1 MANAYTNTNT
11 NMTTSTGLTPGMQ
24 TYYNRELLRT
34 FEPNLVHLQF
44 GENYRMPMNSGITM
58 NMRKMIPV
66 AAKTTALEEGNPG
79 DGKMLAE
86 VAVTTT
92 IQQFGDYARCSDWLD
107 MVHLDENITRRVQR
121 FGDAGARSV
130 DALVRDELATCT
142 NVIYAGGK
150 TARAQLTAAD
160 KLTSRELRKA
170 VRTLKKNLAEKFNGY
185 YVAIVGPDT
194 VYDLQEDDAWV
205 KVSEYQDKENI
216 YTGEVGRLFGIR
228 FVESTEA
235 KIFEGAGASSADV
248 ASRMPPTCISARSSA
263 ATRTAAM
270 ASRRRRAVA
279 ASSEPSATQLSITSV
294 ITASS
299 PKMPPFSAA
308 SAISGTAIR
317 ARVGWPPRF
326 VHCQEGHPR
335 RGARGPDSTRRP
347 RRPARRLS
355 P

>member
-92 IQQFGDYARCSDWLD
+92 IKQFGDHAKCSDWLD

-121 FGDAGARSV
+121 LANAGARSV
-130 DALVRDELATCT
+130 DALVREELATCT

-160 KLTSRELRKA
+160 KLTSLELRKA

-235 KIFEGAGASSADV
+235 KIFEGAGASNTDV
-248 ASRMPPTCISARSSA
+248 ASVIVLGRYAYGLTSLKGAKPRVIVKTAGSA
-263 ATRTAAM
+263 
-270 ASRRRRAVA
+270 
-279 ASSEPSATQLSITSV
+279 
-294 ITASS
+294 
-299 PKMPPFSAA
+299 
-308 SAISGTAIR
+308 GTADPLDQIST
-317 ARVGWPPRF
+317 VGWKLDGFAAKLLQPEFAVRIECGF
-326 VHCQEGHPR
+326 T
-335 RGARGPDSTRRP
+335 A
-347 RRPARRLS
+347 
-355 P
+355 

>member
-11 NMTTSTGLTPGMQ
+11 NMTTSTGLAPGMQ

-160 KLTSRELRKA
+160 KLTSKELRKA

-248 ASRMPPTCISARSSA
+248 ASVIVLGRYAYGLTSLKGNKPRVVVKTAGSA
-263 ATRTAAM
+263 
-270 ASRRRRAVA
+270 
-279 ASSEPSATQLSITSV
+279 
-294 ITASS
+294 
-299 PKMPPFSAA
+299 
-308 SAISGTAIR
+308 GTADPLDQIST
-317 ARVGWPPRF
+317 VGWKLDGFAAKLLQPEFAVRIECGF
-326 VHCQEGHPR
+326 T
-335 RGARGPDSTRRP
+335 A
-347 RRPARRLS
+347 
-355 P
+355 

>member
-34 FEPNLVHLQF
+34 FEPHLVHLQF

-79 DGKMLAE
+79 EGKMLAE

-92 IQQFGDYARCSDWLD
+92 IKQFGDYARCSDWLD

-248 ASRMPPTCISARSSA
+248 ASVIVLGRYAYGLTSLKGNKPRVVVKTAGSA
-263 ATRTAAM
+263 
-270 ASRRRRAVA
+270 
-279 ASSEPSATQLSITSV
+279 
-294 ITASS
+294 
-299 PKMPPFSAA
+299 
-308 SAISGTAIR
+308 GTADPLDQIST
-317 ARVGWPPRF
+317 VGWKLDGFAAKLLQPEFAVRIECGF
-326 VHCQEGHPR
+326 T
-335 RGARGPDSTRRP
+335 A
-347 RRPARRLS
+347 
-355 P
+355 

>member
-34 FEPNLVHLQF
+34 FEPHLVHLQF

-92 IQQFGDYARCSDWLD
+92 IKQFGDHAKCSDWLD

-121 FGDAGARSV
+121 LADAGARSV
-130 DALVRDELATCT
+130 DALVREELATCT

-160 KLTSRELRKA
+160 KLTSLELRKA

-235 KIFEGAGASSADV
+235 KIFEDAGASGADV
-248 ASRMPPTCISARSSA
+248 ASVIVLGRYAYGLTSLKGAKPRVIVKTAGSA
-263 ATRTAAM
+263 
-270 ASRRRRAVA
+270 
-279 ASSEPSATQLSITSV
+279 
-294 ITASS
+294 
-299 PKMPPFSAA
+299 
-308 SAISGTAIR
+308 GTADPLDQIST
-317 ARVGWPPRF
+317 VGWKLDGFAAKLLQPEFAVRIECGF
-326 VHCQEGHPR
+326 T
-335 RGARGPDSTRRP
+335 A
-347 RRPARRLS
+347 
-355 P
+355 

>member
-130 DALVRDELATCT
+130 DALVREELATCT

-160 KLTSRELRKA
+160 KLTSKELRKA

-235 KIFEGAGASSADV
+235 KIFEGAGASGADV
-248 ASRMPPTCISARSSA
+248 ASVIVLGRYAYGLTSLKGNKPRVVVKTAGSA
-263 ATRTAAM
+263 
-270 ASRRRRAVA
+270 
-279 ASSEPSATQLSITSV
+279 
-294 ITASS
+294 
-299 PKMPPFSAA
+299 
-308 SAISGTAIR
+308 GTADPLDQIST
-317 ARVGWPPRF
+317 VGWKLDGFAAKLLQPEFAVRIECGF
-326 VHCQEGHPR
+326 T
-335 RGARGPDSTRRP
+335 A
-347 RRPARRLS
+347 
-355 P
+355 

>member
-34 FEPNLVHLQF
+34 FEPHLVHLQF

-248 ASRMPPTCISARSSA
+248 ASVIVLGRYAYGLTSLKGAKPRVIVKPAGSA
-263 ATRTAAM
+263 
-270 ASRRRRAVA
+270 
-279 ASSEPSATQLSITSV
+279 
-294 ITASS
+294 
-299 PKMPPFSAA
+299 
-308 SAISGTAIR
+308 GTADPIDQIST
-317 ARVGWPPRF
+317 VGWKLDGFAAKLLQPEFAVRIECGF
-326 VHCQEGHPR
+326 T
-335 RGARGPDSTRRP
+335 A
-347 RRPARRLS
+347 
-355 P
+355 

>member
-34 FEPNLVHLQF
+34 FEPHLVHLQF

-79 DGKMLAE
+79 EGKMLAE

-92 IQQFGDYARCSDWLD
+92 IQQFGDFALCSDWLD

-130 DALVRDELATCT
+130 DAMVREELATCT

-160 KLTSRELRKA
+160 KLTSKELRKA

-248 ASRMPPTCISARSSA
+248 ASVIVLGRYAYGLTSLKGNKPRVVVKTAGSA
-263 ATRTAAM
+263 
-270 ASRRRRAVA
+270 
-279 ASSEPSATQLSITSV
+279 
-294 ITASS
+294 
-299 PKMPPFSAA
+299 
-308 SAISGTAIR
+308 GTADPLDQISSI
-317 ARVGWPPRF
+317 GWKLDGFAAKLLQPEFAVRIECGF
-326 VHCQEGHPR
+326 T
-335 RGARGPDSTRRP
+335 A
-347 RRPARRLS
+347 
-355 P
+355 